1 MATTNTNYKLY
12 LVFQLQDGADY
23 RKNHSDVRDFVH
35 DKEFVDALYSRKQAK
50 MTRLFQEF
58 MDKHPDAYQ
67 LVSTIKARNLEGVYE
82 IGNVGPASHIKR
94 FPGRSMVSV
103 SVGDLILTPDNTW
116 ALVLPCGFAEFDGR
130 DFPEPLPV
138 AA

>member
-1 MATTNTNYKLY
+1 MTTTNTNYKLY
-12 LVFQLQDGADY
+12 MVFQLQDNADY
-23 RKNHSDVRDFVH
+23 RQNHCDVYDFVH
-35 DKEFVDALYSRKQAK
+35 NREFVDALYARQQAK
-50 MTRLFQEF
+50 ITRMFQEF

-67 LVSTIKARNLEGVYE
+67 LVASIKARNLEGVYE

-94 FPGRSMVSV
+94 YPNRTMVSV

>member
-1 MATTNTNYKLY
+1 MAITNTNYKLY
-12 LVFQLQDGADY
+12 MVFQLQDSADY

-58 MDKHPDAYQ
+58 MNKHPDAYI

-94 FPGRSMVSV
+94 YPGRSMVSV
-103 SVGDLILTPDNTW
+103 SVGDLILTPDNIW

>member
-1 MATTNTNYKLY
+1 MAITNTNYKLY
-12 LVFQLQDGADY
+12 MVFQLQDNADY
-23 RKNHSDVRDFVH
+23 RKNHSDVHDFVH
-35 DKEFVDALYSRKQAK
+35 DKEFTDALFSRQQAK

-58 MDKHPDAYQ
+58 INKHPDAYI

-82 IGNVGPASHIKR
+82 IGNVGPESHIKR
-94 FPGRSMVSV
+94 YPGRSMVSV
-103 SVGDLILTPDNTW
+103 SVGDVILTPDNKW

-130 DFPEPLPV
+130 DFPEPLPM